1 MAILVNEN
9 SKILVQGITGRT
21 GRFHAGRMLSYG
33 TRIVAGTSP
42 GKGGQEIE
50 SVPVYDTVAEA
61 VEATGADVSVLFLPA
76 RFVLDSAVE
85 ACRAGLRLVVVVPE
99 HIPVHDMLRLR
110 EESQKTGTRVIGGN
124 TAGIISPG
132 KCNVGIIPPLAFE
145 RGRVGTLS
153 RSGSITYYIADTLTR
168 SGYGESTCVGM
179 GGDPVL
185 GSTYND
191 LLPFFDADDETD
203 AVVITGE
210 IGGIYEELAV
220 PAIEN
225 MTKPVVAMIGGI
237 YAPPGK
243 RMGHAGAIVEGRMGT
258 ARSKLAALEG
268 AGAHIAKTF
277 EDIPHILRELGIE
290 PTNEPHVV
298 EGGRVGG

>member
-1 MAILVNEN
+1 MAILVDEN
-9 SKILVQGITGRT
+9 SRVLVQGVTGKT
-21 GRFHAGRMLSYG
+21 GRFHASRMLSYG
-33 TRIVAGTSP
+33 TRVVAGISP
-42 GKGGQEIE
+42 GKGGQEVE
-50 SVPVYDTVAEA
+50 GVPVFDTVAEA

-76 RFVLDSAVE
+76 RYVLDSAVE

-110 EESQKTGTRVIGGN
+110 EESQKSGTQVLGGN
-124 TAGIISPG
+124 TAGVISPG
-132 KCNVGIIPPLAFE
+132 RCNVGIIPPLAFE

-191 LLPFFDADDETD
+191 LLPLFDADDGTD

-210 IGGIYEELAV
+210 IGGIYEELSA
-220 PAIEN
+220 PAIRA
-225 MTKPVVAMIGGI
+225 MKKPVVAMIGGVF
-237 YAPPGK
+237 APLGK

-258 ARSKLAALEG
+258 AESKFAALEG
-268 AGAHIAKTF
+268 AGASIAKTF
-277 EDIPHILRELGIE
+277 EDIPRILGELGIR
-290 PTNEPHVV
+290 PANEPHVI

>member
-1 MAILVNEN
+1 LAILVDEN
-9 SKILVQGITGRT
+9 SRVLVQGVTGKT
-21 GRFHAGRMLSYG
+21 GRFHTSRMLSYG

-42 GKGGQEIE
+42 GKGGQEVE
-50 SVPVYDTVAEA
+50 GVPVFDTVAEA

-76 RFVLDSAVE
+76 RFVLDSAAE
-85 ACRAGLRLVVVVPE
+85 ACRAGMRLVVVVPE

-110 EESQKTGTRVIGGN
+110 EESERSGTRVIGGN
-124 TAGIISPG
+124 TAGVISPG
-132 KCNVGIIPPLAFE
+132 RCNVGIIPPLAFE
-145 RGRVGTLS
+145 WGLVGTLS
-153 RSGSITYYIADTLTR
+153 RSGSITYYVADTLTR

-191 LLPFFDADDETD
+191 LLPLFEADPETD

-210 IGGIYEELAV
+210 IGGIYEELAAPV
-220 PAIEN
+220 VER
-225 MTKPVVAMIGGI
+225 MKKPVVAMVGGI

-258 ARSKLAALEG
+258 AASKLAALEG
-268 AGAHIAKTF
+268 AGAHIAETF
-277 EDIPHILRELGIE
+277 EDIPRLLDGLGIR
-290 PTNEPHVV
+290 PTNEPHVI